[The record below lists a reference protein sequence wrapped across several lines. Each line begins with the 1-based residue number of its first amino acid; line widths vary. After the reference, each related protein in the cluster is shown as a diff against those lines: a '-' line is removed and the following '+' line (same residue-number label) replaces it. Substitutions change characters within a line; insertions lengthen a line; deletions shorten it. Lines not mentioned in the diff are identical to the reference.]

1 MGKILKRILLLLI
14 LGGLVY
20 LSLEIYQILKVRPHT
35 APEITHFY
43 VERSHTFEDVVHKL
57 ESEPF
62 LIKNNYIQLISSLIG
77 YNQVSLKY
85 GRFKIPDN
93 YSYFSLIRRLKGGL
107 QDPVNVVINN
117 ERTLDILAGKLD
129 RYLEPDSISFLDSFL
144 MGSFLVEEGYT
155 SQNLMSLFIPNT
167 YQFLWDTRPD
177 QFLARMLREH
187 KKFWAQDNRLQKAD
201 SLGLNTKEVY
211 TLASIVEK
219 ESRYAAERPTIA
231 GLYLN
236 RLAQGILLQ
245 ADPTVVFALG
255 DFTINRVLHKHLAYE
270 SPYNTYLYPGLP
282 PGPIAM
288 ASINSIDA
296 VLNAE
301 KHDYIYMCAAPDQSG
316 KHVFAVDYADHQRN
330 AAKYRNWLNE
340 VGIK

>member
-20 LSLEIYQILKVRPHT
+20 VSLELYHILKLRPHSD
-35 APEITHFY
+35 PEVTHFY
-43 VERSHTFEDVVHKL
+43 VERSHTFEDVVYL
-57 ESEPF
+57 LQSEPF
-62 LIKNNYIQLISSLIG
+62 NIPNKYIKLISSTIG

-85 GRFKIPDN
+85 GRFKIPEQ
-93 YSYFSLIRRLKGGL
+93 YSYFSLIRKLKGGV

-117 ERTLDILAGKLD
+117 ERTLDILAGKMD
-129 RYLEPDSISFLDSFL
+129 RYLEPDSLSFLDSFL
-144 MGSFLVEEGYT
+144 MGSFLVKEGYT

-177 QFLARMLREH
+177 QFLNRMLREH
-187 KKFWAQDNRLQKAD
+187 KTFWSQENRLAKAD

-236 RLAQGILLQ
+236 RLEQGILLQ

-255 DFTINRVLHKHLAYE
+255 DFTINRVLLKHLTFE
-270 SPYNTYLYPGLP
+270 SPYNTYLYSGLP

-301 KHDYIYMCAAPDQSG
+301 NHDYIYMCAAPDQSG
-316 KHVFAVDYADHQRN
+316 KHVFAVDYADHQKN
-330 AAKYRNWLNE
+330 AAQYRRWLNE
-340 VGIK
+340 MGIK